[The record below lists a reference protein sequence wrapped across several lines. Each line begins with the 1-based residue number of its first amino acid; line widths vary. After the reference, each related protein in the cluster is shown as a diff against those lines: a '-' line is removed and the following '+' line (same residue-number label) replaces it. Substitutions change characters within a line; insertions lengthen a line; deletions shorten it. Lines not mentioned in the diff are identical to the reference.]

1 MSFNQ
6 TAALPAGR
14 FAVGWHNASTRND
27 MARRANRRIPIEASS
42 GNVFADLAL
51 PDAAELDVKVRLAVM
66 INRLLAAQRLNQ
78 VTATARLKVSQP
90 KISALKNYRLDG
102 LSIER
107 LMNFLLAL
115 GQDVEIYVRAR
126 KDRRV
131 GTVSVI
137 FG

>member
-1 MSFNQ
+1 
-6 TAALPAGR
+6 
-14 FAVGWHNASTRND
+14 
-27 MARRANRRIPIEASS
+27 MARRANRRILIEASS
-42 GNVFADLAL
+42 GNVFADLEL
-51 PDAAELDVKVRLAVM
+51 PDAAELDAKVRLAVM

-78 VTATARLKVSQP
+78 VTAATRLKVSQP

-115 GQDVEIYVRAR
+115 GQDVEIYVRPR

-131 GTVSVI
+131 GTVSVTI
-137 FG
+137 G